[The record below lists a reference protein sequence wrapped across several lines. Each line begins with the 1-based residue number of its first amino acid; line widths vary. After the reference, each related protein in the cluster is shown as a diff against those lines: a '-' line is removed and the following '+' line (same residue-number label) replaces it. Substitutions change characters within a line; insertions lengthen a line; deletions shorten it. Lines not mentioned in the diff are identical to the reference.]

1 VNALSVLTLFT
12 SPALAGELTRPD
24 REGSFWLP
32 PAASTIAADIDFVW
46 WYILILDV
54 VFFVILMGAMVGLFV
69 KYRQRREGEPTADI
83 KGSHTLELVWAAV
96 PSVFLVAMFWFGFK
110 GWMDYAVP
118 PADSM
123 EVRVLGQ
130 KWDWNF
136 QYTDT
141 ETGKSFL
148 SPELK
153 VPSGKP
159 VKLVMQSQDVLH
171 SFYVPDFRIKR
182 DVVPNRY
189 TVIWF
194 EAPHEGVH
202 DVFCTEYCGDGH
214 SKMIEEV
221 TVMDPQ
227 DYRSWAQDE
236 FDGGGT
242 MTGEKLYAI
251 KGCQGCH
258 SVDGSVKVGPSFQG
272 LYGKQESLAD
282 GTTVKVDDDYIRES
296 INVPAAKIVAGFA
309 PSMPPYQGQLSDEEI
324 NLLIDYIKNL
334 SE

>member
-1 VNALSVLTLFT
+1 VNALSVLILFS

-32 PAASTIAADIDFVW
+32 PAASTIAAEIDFVW
-46 WYILILDV
+46 WYIFILSG
-54 VFFVILMGAMVGLFV
+54 VFFVILMGGLIGLFV
-69 KYRQRREGEPTADI
+69 KYRQREEGEPTADI
-83 KGSHTLELVWAAV
+83 KGSHVLELVWAGV
-96 PSVFLVAMFWFGFK
+96 PSIFLVLMFWFGFT
-110 GWMDYAVP
+110 GWINYAVP

-123 EVRVLGQ
+123 EVRVLAQ
-130 KWDWNF
+130 KWDWNY
-136 QYTDT
+136 QYTDGK
-141 ETGKSFL
+141 TGKSFL

-189 TVIWF
+189 TVVWF

-202 DVFCTEYCGDGH
+202 NVFCTEYCGDGH
-214 SKMIEEV
+214 SKMIETV

-227 DYRSWAQDE
+227 DYRSWAQGE
-236 FDGGGT
+236 FEGGGV

-258 SVDGSVKVGPSFQG
+258 SVDGSAKVGPSFQG
-272 LYGKQESLAD
+272 LYGKQESLSD
-282 GTTVKVDDDYIRES
+282 GSTVKVDDDYIRES
-296 INVPAAKIVAGFA
+296 INVPAAKVVAGYA